1 MDIQIARVTHYY
13 DKVRVAVI
21 EIFSQ
26 PLSVGDTVRVRG
38 AQTDF
43 VQNVSRLQIENNKV
57 ESVEAGEI
65 CALEVE
71 HPVQS
76 GDMIYLQSKKQ

>member
-13 DKVRVAVI
+13 DKVHVAVI
-21 EIFSQ
+21 EIISQ

-43 VQNVSRLQIENNKV
+43 TQIVSTIQIENTKV
-57 ESVEAGEI
+57 SRVEAGEV
-65 CALEVE
+65 CALGIEN
-71 HPVQS
+71 PVCA
-76 GDMIYLQSKKQ
+76 GDMIYLQSKS